1 MQTPMSL
8 RLILLAS
15 LLTAFLAVAA
25 TPARADNG
33 DAVHF
38 GSNIHIGADSP
49 VHDAVCF
56 FCSVHVEGKVTGDI
70 VVFFG
75 DVHLNGD
82 AQHDV
87 VSIFGNV
94 NAADNSSIENDLV
107 SIFGS
112 IRLGENVAIGKDL
125 VALFG
130 YLDAPA
136 SVSVGGDR
144 VEQSGWIVGIPVLVL
159 LLIVIVIV
167 REYQAYRRRLI
178 ARGYQFPPK
187 A

>member
-1 MQTPMSL
+1 MSL
-8 RLILLAS
+8 RRILLPC
-15 LLTAFLAVAA
+15 LLGAFLALAA
-25 TPARADNG
+25 PARADNG

-38 GSNIHIGADSP
+38 GSSIHINADSP
-49 VHDAVCF
+49 IHDAVCF
-56 FCSVHVEGKVTGDI
+56 FCSIHVEGKVTGDI

-94 NAADNSSIENDLV
+94 NAADNSSIDDDLV

-112 IRLGENVAIGKDL
+112 IRLGENVAIGKDM

-130 YLDAPA
+130 YLHAPA
-136 SVSVGGDR
+136 SVRVGGDR

-167 REYQAYRRRLI
+167 REYQSYRRRLI